1 MKVVPLE
8 PLEHLHHSGSSYQSH
23 SCLHNSPFQSIFA
36 PDTTPLLFKCYLLLH
51 YLLQFCH
58 FYPLQL
64 SRAAITRKENQEK
77 RDTHNLFTPLSHF
90 FRSELC
96 YKKRVQCIV
105 KIGSCWSEVKRQV
118 LRQELRFAGKR
129 PQSWQRRSSGSRST

>member
-36 PDTTPLLFKCYLLLH
+36 PDTTLLLFKCYLLLH

-64 SRAAITRKENQEK
+64 SRAAIRGKENQEK
-77 RDTHNLFTPLSHF
+77 HDTHNLFTPLSHF

-96 YKKRVQCIV
+96 YKKGCNAFS
-105 KIGSCWSEVKRQV
+105 KIGSCLSEVQRQV
-118 LRQELRFAGKR
+118 LGQQLRFGGKR